1 MKKSLKL
8 FLVLFMFAVV
18 SAPAMASDV
27 YCDESGPL
35 TKLGRGIA
43 NVAFSPLELLKQ
55 PYDVNQNQG
64 AIPAITYGVLRGVC
78 FTVARI
84 GVGVADIVT
93 FPFPLPGCK
102 DDPEDYGWGY
112 GPLMRPAWVLE
123 IVFRCPRLHREKVQ
137 RSRSKKKWCVF
148 VTHHPSSFQFQFFP

>member
-1 MKKSLKL
+1 MKKALKL
-8 FLVLFMFAVV
+8 FLVLFVLSVFTAPVLAEE
-18 SAPAMASDV
+18 SNNDKAAAFTKSIAPAMEGKVDED
-27 YCDESGPL
+27 DESGPL

-55 PYDVNQNQG
+55 PYDVNQKQG

-84 GVGVADIVT
+84 GVGVVDIVT

-112 GPLMRPAWVLE
+112 GPLMRPAWVMDLE
-123 IVFRCPRLHREKVQ
+123 HNAFG
-137 RSRSKKKWCVF
+137 
-148 VTHHPSSFQFQFFP
+148 FFYDDSVVAN